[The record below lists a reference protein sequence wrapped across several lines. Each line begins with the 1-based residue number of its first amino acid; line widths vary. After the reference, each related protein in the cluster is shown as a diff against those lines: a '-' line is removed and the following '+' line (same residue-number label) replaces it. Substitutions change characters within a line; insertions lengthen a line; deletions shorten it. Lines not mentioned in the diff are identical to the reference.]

1 LDGTLIEKR
10 GEVIRRVLDCIKME
24 NPFLSKE
31 KGTGYWA
38 SPRAQMDGVT
48 PLDGSPRNLLLE
60 DPFNNFSELMNFD
73 IYAELCNNPSAMD
86 QMLDPFGMPSFPS
99 TSYPSFDPGSSA
111 AQNSAPVQNTTN
123 AAGTSYN
130 GGDKAVL
137 QQINSH
143 FCYPSDS
150 IDTDD
155 LGAKHSNDAG
165 QQNRFSNLTD
175 HIIARPLAPSLDE
188 RMLRALS
195 LLKVSSGGG
204 FLAQVWVPRRIGNQ
218 YMLSTTEQPYLL
230 DEMLAGF
237 REVSRTFTF
246 PAEVKPGLTL
256 GLPGRVF
263 ISKVPEWTS
272 NVIYYNKGEY
282 LRAKQAA
289 DHEVRGSFALPI
301 FDPDEMSCCAVLEL
315 VTVKE
320 KPDFDSEMEN
330 VCHALEVSFIL
341 LHILVQKLLFSFIC
355 LCSSI

>member
-10 GEVIRRVLDCIKME
+10 AEVIRRVLDCIKME
-24 NPFLSKE
+24 NPFSSKE

-130 GGDKAVL
+130 GGDKVVL

-155 LGAKHSNDAG
+155 LGAKHSNDAS

>member
-1 LDGTLIEKR
+1 MDGTLIEKR

-24 NPFLSKE
+24 NPFSSKE

-48 PLDGSPRNLLLE
+48 PLDVSPRNLLLE

-99 TSYPSFDPGSSA
+99 TSYPSFDPGSFA

-123 AAGTSYN
+123 AAGTSYS
-130 GGDKAVL
+130 GGDKVAL

-150 IDTDD
+150 IDTDH

-165 QQNRFSNLTD
+165 QQNGFSNLTD

-195 LLKVSSGGG
+195 LLKVSSGGSFFG
-204 FLAQVWVPRRIGNQ
+204 TSVGSQNDWESIHVKHYRATILA
-218 YMLSTTEQPYLL
+218 
-230 DEMLAGF
+230 
-237 REVSRTFTF
+237 
-246 PAEVKPGLTL
+246 
-256 GLPGRVF
+256 
-263 ISKVPEWTS
+263 
-272 NVIYYNKGEY
+272 
-282 LRAKQAA
+282 
-289 DHEVRGSFALPI
+289 
-301 FDPDEMSCCAVLEL
+301 
-315 VTVKE
+315 
-320 KPDFDSEMEN
+320 
-330 VCHALEVSFIL
+330 
-341 LHILVQKLLFSFIC
+341 
-355 LCSSI
+355 